1 LSWLRRKNLNKK
13 EVKMLKPKYV
23 ELQDLEVLYVRKTGD
38 YNVSCG
44 KAWEVLMG
52 FAYQQK
58 IKYKK
63 NLMGKDAIMIGIGH
77 DNPAIT
83 PIDELRCDAC
93 ISYDDKSVEP
103 TGEVL
108 IKTIKGGKYVMILHR
123 GSYDGLK
130 DKYQNISDWIV
141 QNSIKVRDLP
151 MFEKY
156 LNRDP
161 RRTKPENLKTEI
173 YVPIE

>member
-1 LSWLRRKNLNKK
+1 
-13 EVKMLKPKYV
+13 M
-23 ELQDLEVLYVRKTGD
+23 RKTGD

-44 KAWEVLMG
+44 QAWEVLMS
-52 FAYQQK
+52 FAYPQK

-63 NLMGKDAIMIGIGH
+63 NLMSKDAIMIGIGH
-77 DNPAIT
+77 DNPTIT
-83 PIDELRCDAC
+83 PTQDLRCDAC

-103 TGEVL
+103 TGEVS
-108 IKTIKGGKYVMILHR
+108 IKTIEGGKYVMFLHK
-123 GSYDGLK
+123 GSYEFLK
-130 DKYQNISDWIV
+130 DKYQAISDWIV
-141 QNSIKVRDLP
+141 QNDIEVRDLP

-173 YVPIE
+173 YVPIIK